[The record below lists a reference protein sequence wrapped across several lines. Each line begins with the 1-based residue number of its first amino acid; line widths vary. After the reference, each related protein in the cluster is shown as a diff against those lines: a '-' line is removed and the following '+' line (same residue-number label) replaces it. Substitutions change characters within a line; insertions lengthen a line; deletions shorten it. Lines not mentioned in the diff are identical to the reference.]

1 MSTRN
6 NESAL
11 VVGQKSYHPIVEH
24 VVMHSFDIR
33 LPSDVRN
40 ESEIRDYIEVIHL
53 KYYKHLKK
61 AAQHCHLGAG
71 FWQNSLYFK

>member
-1 MSTRN
+1 MQN
-6 NESAL
+6 NKLVL

-40 ESEIRDYIEVIHL
+40 ESEIRDYMMHKNPL
-53 KYYKHLKK
+53 TL
-61 AAQHCHLGAG
+61 L
-71 FWQNSLYFK
+71 

>member
-1 MSTRN
+1 MSTLN
-6 NESAL
+6 NEYAL

-40 ESEIRDYIEVIHL
+40 ESEIRDYMMHKNPL
-53 KYYKHLKK
+53 TL
-61 AAQHCHLGAG
+61 L
-71 FWQNSLYFK
+71 